1 MLLIQNT
8 IIEEGRDVCVRE
20 RKKETEKEGDALKDL
35 QNLIKSLHRRTKERK
50 PFDIHLLFPDAL
62 HAFSM

>member
-1 MLLIQNT
+1 MIQNT
-8 IIEEGRDVCVRE
+8 IIEEGRDVCVR
-20 RKKETEKEGDALKDL
+20 KKETEKEGEALKDL

>member
-8 IIEEGRDVCVRE
+8 IIEEGRDVCVCERE
-20 RKKETEKEGDALKDL
+20 RDREEGEALKDL